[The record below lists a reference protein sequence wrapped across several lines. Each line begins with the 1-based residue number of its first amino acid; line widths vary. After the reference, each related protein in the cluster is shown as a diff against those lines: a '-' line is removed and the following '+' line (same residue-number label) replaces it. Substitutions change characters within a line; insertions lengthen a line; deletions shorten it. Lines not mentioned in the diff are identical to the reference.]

1 MKGFVKGVSGILLV
15 AAVLAVG
22 TLSGAKE
29 VRAEEKGA
37 GLAKQLQGSWK
48 LVSIVNEQD
57 GKKTDMFGLNPR
69 GSLLLTS
76 DDRFSMIFMRESL
89 PKFAANSRLKG
100 TAEENQAVAQ
110 GAMAYFGTY
119 SVVSDKEQMVNLHVE
134 GSTFP
139 NWDGQDQKR
148 IMTVKGD
155 ELIVLNPTPAVGSGT
170 NTVIYKRAR

>member
-1 MKGFVKGVSGILLV
+1 VKWFSKGVLGILLV
-15 AAVLAVG
+15 AAVLAFG
-22 TLSGAKE
+22 TLSGVST

-37 GLAKQLQGSWK
+37 GYAQQIQGSWN

-69 GSLLLTS
+69 GSMILTS
-76 DDRFSMIFMRESL
+76 DGRFSIIFMRESL

-119 SVVSDKEQMVNLHVE
+119 SMVGDKEQMTNLHVE

-148 IMTVKGD
+148 LMTVKGD

-170 NTVIYKRAR
+170 NTVVYKRAR